1 MSGFAAHGEYQ
12 IVGIG
17 RVLAVKVSGSWNA
30 EGAERYRKELEHS
43 LISMAEQPFGHII
56 DVRKWE
62 LATPEAMAILKRP
75 QPEIARRNK
84 IFKAQIIQK
93 ASLPSL
99 ISLNTIDREV
109 KDIFTVSRFSE
120 LKDDLLWKIPD
131 ADISALE
138 QFFA

>member
-1 MSGFAAHGEYQ
+1 
-12 IVGIG
+12 V
-17 RVLAVKVSGSWNA
+17 
-30 EGAERYRKELEHS
+30 GAERYRKELEHS

-84 IFKAQIIQK
+84 IFRAQIIQK

-109 KDIFTVSRFSE
+109 NDIFTVSRFSD

-138 QFFA
+138 RFFA